1 MKAKDQKHF
10 LLMFILLVLFNNL
23 MGQNDHEFIT
33 KKGVTLER
41 TEIRVVHSNI
51 VDQDY
56 VLWVS
61 LPVSYTN
68 GDDYYP
74 LIIVL
79 DPYRSFLIMK
89 AGVDVFS
96 TTPAGLLPEVIL
108 VGIGYG
114 GDDSNSLEKF
124 ALGRTRDLTPTTDSI
139 AEASMRRI
147 MEASG
152 FANCAIR
159 TGGASKFLEFIR
171 DELFPFIHSNY
182 RVDMNNK
189 ALYGYSYGGLFGLY
203 TLFHVPETFNKYLI
217 GSPSIHF
224 SGGITFLYENEYAT
238 SNADLNAMVFMS
250 SGSLEKTTMKNML
263 KMENLLLSRNYPNL
277 KLKTVI
283 FENESHTSCAPAA
296 ISRGLIELFK
306 ND

>member
-1 MKAKDQKHF
+1 
-10 LLMFILLVLFNNL
+10 
-23 MGQNDHEFIT
+23 MGQNDNELST

-41 TEIRVVHSNI
+41 TEVRVLQSNI

-56 VLWVS
+56 ELWIS
-61 LPVSYTN
+61 LPASYTA

-79 DPYRSFLIMK
+79 DPYRSFLIIK
-89 AGVDVFS
+89 AGMDVFS
-96 TTPAGLLPEVIL
+96 TSPAEFLPEAIL

-114 GDDSNSLEKF
+114 GDESNSLEKF
-124 ALGRTRDLTPTTDSI
+124 ALGRTRDLTPTSDSL
-139 AEASMRRI
+139 AEASMRRV

-152 FANCAIR
+152 IANCAVR
-159 TGGASKFLEFIR
+159 TGGAPKFLEFIR
-171 DELFPFIHSNY
+171 DELFPYIHSNY
-182 RVDMNNK
+182 RVDMKNK

-203 TLFHVPETFNKYLI
+203 TLFHAPETFNKYLI

-224 SGGITFLYENEYAT
+224 NGGITFLYENEYAT
-238 SNADLNAMVFMS
+238 SNADLNAMVFLS
-250 SGSLEKTTMKNML
+250 SGSLEKTTMENVI
-263 KMENLLLSRNYPNL
+263 KMENLLLSRKYPNL

-283 FENESHTSCAPAA
+283 FENESHTSCALAA

-306 ND
+306 K